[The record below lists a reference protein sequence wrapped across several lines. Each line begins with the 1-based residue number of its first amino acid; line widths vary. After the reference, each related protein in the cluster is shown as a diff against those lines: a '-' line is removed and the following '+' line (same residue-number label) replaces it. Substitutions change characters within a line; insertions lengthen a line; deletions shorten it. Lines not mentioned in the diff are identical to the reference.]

1 MNRRI
6 LLLSLVL
13 LLLAGSLGL
22 VLRQKWVDAH
32 AHEQQVLNQP
42 PHIRPIAP
50 PPSPPPAAPV
60 SPADYVE
67 VAQKTLFSQDR
78 NPNVVV
84 DPPPPPK
91 PEPPMP
97 ALPVYWGQMAFGDPV
112 AILTVGPAGA
122 QKSFHAGEKVG
133 DFKLIAFDSESMTLD
148 WNGKQLEKKLADL
161 APKEGQQPAAASAAA
176 SAPAAA
182 PSQQLTSITTA
193 APQTSTAPP
202 AVGTDMGGGFRAC
215 TGDSAPAGTVVGGY
229 KKVIGQSL
237 MGPTCHWEQTK

>member
-6 LLLSLVL
+6 LLLSAVL
-13 LLLAGSLGL
+13 LTLAGSLGL
-22 VLRQKWVDAH
+22 VLRQRWVDAH
-32 AHEQQVLNQP
+32 AHEQQVLSQP
-42 PHIRPIAP
+42 PHVRPIAP

-78 NPNVVV
+78 NPNVIV

-133 DFKLIAFDSESMTLD
+133 DFKLIAFDGESMTFD
-148 WNGKQLEKKLADL
+148 WNGKQIEKKLADL
-161 APKEGQQPAAASAAA
+161 AAKEGQQAAAASAAA
-176 SAPAAA
+176 SAAPA
-182 PSQQLTSITTA
+182 PSPQLTSITTP

-215 TGDSAPAGTVVGGY
+215 TGDSSPAGTVVSGY
-229 KKVIGQSL
+229 RKVIGQSL
-237 MGPTCHWEQTK
+237 MGPTCHWELVK